1 MATPARYDIRL
12 VAGDDYQITV
22 RLLDNDGD
30 PVDTSGYTFK
40 AQIRS
45 APLPHGTLVAE
56 FDVTPVAGGAE
67 LVLVSDDTEDLRGDL
82 VWDVQSESPEI
93 RTWVTGSVIVMPEV
107 TR

>member
-45 APLPHGTLVAE
+45 APLPHGSLVAE
-56 FDVTPVAGGAE
+56 FDVTPVTGGAE
-67 LVLVSDDTEDLRGDL
+67 LVLIADDTESLRGDL
-82 VWDVQSESPEI
+82 VWDVQSESPDV
-93 RTWVTGSVIVMPEV
+93 RTWVTGAVIVMPEV